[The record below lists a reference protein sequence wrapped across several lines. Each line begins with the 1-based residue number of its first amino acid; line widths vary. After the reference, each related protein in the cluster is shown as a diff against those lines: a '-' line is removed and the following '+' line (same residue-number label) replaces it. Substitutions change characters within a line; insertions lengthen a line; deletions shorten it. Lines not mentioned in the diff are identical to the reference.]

1 MPSAKEIRAQ
11 VAHESELRARLAV
24 PAFAGGFLYFISS
37 IIVTTTLNAAPTVGL
52 VQGIEPALRGE
63 ANPAISPRA
72 PEVKY
77 ISSHALALIAGS
89 TIKALSLGALVL
101 VLLLLVDATRFRRPQ
116 TWSAARPLVLI
127 GGVALAV
134 VTLLHQ
140 IVSAIQAHNF
150 AVGHDLTNA
159 SVEHAL
165 TQGTLNVGSQY
176 LDLLA
181 ALALTA
187 GMIGVCVNAIR
198 VGLVTRWM
206 GVLGIFAAILI
217 FVPIGGATLEI
228 IPAFWLLAM
237 GILYM
242 GRWPNGDPQ
251 AWEAGE
257 SRPWPTNAE
266 RRAEREQQAGGKGDA
281 GKGRSAKP
289 AKSKPATARSG
300 SSGRAGIR
308 GRRGVRGCACLRHE
322 RRPSPGHGDSRRPG
336 GPLIAQAPPQA
347 PRPRLAAVA
356 AGALDAELAALLEVQ
371 KFEPPEAFREHALLK
386 DPSVYERAA
395 RDPLAWWEAQAR
407 ELDWSQPWTRVL
419 DDDTPPFYKWFTG
432 GTLNASYNC
441 LDRHVLA
448 GRGDRVA
455 LHWRGEDGQERDLT
469 YAELLAEVKLLARA
483 LKDQGIRK
491 GDVVGIYLPMIPE
504 VVVAM
509 LACAR
514 IGAPHNVVFGGFSA
528 EAVRER
534 MEFSEAR
541 LLITVNAAARKGK
554 IAPVKDRVDEVMG
567 DLATLERIIVV
578 RSKGAPCQMQ
588 AGRDVFYDE
597 ILAAAAQA
605 GSDYPAEPLD
615 AEHPLFILY
624 TSGSTAKPKGILH
637 TTGGYLTCV
646 AATHRYVFDLRAGGH
661 PNPDVYWCAA
671 DVGWVTGHSYI
682 VYGPLANGATSVMWE
697 GAPDYPHKGIWWEL
711 VERYG
716 VTILYCAPTAIRAC
730 IKWGPQWPGKYD
742 LDSLRLLGSVGEPIN
757 PKAWLWYHKVI
768 GAERCPIVN
777 TWWQTET
784 GAIMITPLPGITA
797 TKPGSA
803 TQPFPGVEAAV
814 LSESSGEPIEN
825 GQGLL
830 VLTRPWPSMLRT
842 LYKEPE
848 RFIDTYFKRF
858 GKETYLVGDAA
869 RRDSDGYLWV
879 IGRIDDVVNVSG
891 HRLSTAEIESAIV
904 AHPDVAEAA
913 VIGQHDEDT
922 GQAIVAFV
930 TLQGDLAGDEQTA
943 EGVRATV
950 AERIGKFARPKRII
964 WTDDLPK
971 TRSGKIMRRLL
982 RDIAEGRALGDVTT
996 LRDPAV
1002 TEQLQERVRELQAQ
1016 ED

>member
-1 MPSAKEIRAQ
+1 MA
-11 VAHESELRARLAV
+11 SE
-24 PAFAGGFLYFISS
+24 P
-37 IIVTTTLNAAPTVGL
+37 
-52 VQGIEPALRGE
+52 
-63 ANPAISPRA
+63 
-72 PEVKY
+72 K
-77 ISSHALALIAGS
+77 
-89 TIKALSLGALVL
+89 
-101 VLLLLVDATRFRRPQ
+101 TRP
-116 TWSAARPLVLI
+116 
-127 GGVALAV
+127 GD
-134 VTLLHQ
+134 
-140 IVSAIQAHNF
+140 
-150 AVGHDLTNA
+150 AVGAD
-159 SVEHAL
+159 
-165 TQGTLNVGSQY
+165 
-176 LDLLA
+176 
-181 ALALTA
+181 
-187 GMIGVCVNAIR
+187 
-198 VGLVTRWM
+198 
-206 GVLGIFAAILI
+206 
-217 FVPIGGATLEI
+217 
-228 IPAFWLLAM
+228 
-237 GILYM
+237 
-242 GRWPNGDPQ
+242 
-251 AWEAGE
+251 
-257 SRPWPTNAE
+257 
-266 RRAEREQQAGGKGDA
+266 
-281 GKGRSAKP
+281 
-289 AKSKPATARSG
+289 
-300 SSGRAGIR
+300 
-308 GRRGVRGCACLRHE
+308 
-322 RRPSPGHGDSRRPG
+322 
-336 GPLIAQAPPQA
+336 
-347 PRPRLAAVA
+347 
-356 AGALDAELAALLEVQ
+356 GALDAELAELLEVET
-371 KFEPPEAFREHALLK
+371 FEPPAAFREHALLK
-386 DPSVYERAA
+386 DPAVYERAA
-395 RDPLAWWEAQAR
+395 RDPLGWWEEQAR
-407 ELDWSQPWTRVL
+407 ALDWSQPWTRVL
-419 DDDTPPFYKWFTG
+419 DDDDPPFYRWFTG

-448 GRGDRVA
+448 GRGERVA
-455 LHWRGEDGQERDLT
+455 LHWRGEDGQERDIT
-469 YAELLAEVKLLARA
+469 YAQLLAEVKLLAGA
-483 LKDQGIRK
+483 LKEQGVRK

-534 MEFSEAR
+534 MEFSDAK
-541 LLITVNAAARKGK
+541 LLITVDGAARKGK
-554 IAPVKDRVDEVMG
+554 TAPVKDRVDEVMG
-567 DLATLERIIVV
+567 DLPGLDTIVVV
-578 RSKGAPCQMQ
+578 RSKNTPCQMQ

-597 ILAAAAQA
+597 ILAQAQRA
-605 GSDYPAEPLD
+605 GSDCPAEPLD
-615 AEHPLFILY
+615 AEHPLYILY

-637 TTGGYLTCV
+637 TTGGYMTGV
-646 AATHRYVFDLRAGGH
+646 AATHRYVFDLK
-661 PNPDVYWCAA
+661 PETDVYWCAA

-711 VERYG
+711 IERYG
-716 VTILYCAPTAIRAC
+716 ATILYCAPTAIRTC
-730 IKWGPQWPGKYD
+730 IKWGPQWPEKYD
-742 LDSLRLLGSVGEPIN
+742 LGSLRLLGSVGEPIN

-768 GAERCPIVN
+768 GAERCPIVD

-803 TQPFPGVEAAV
+803 THPFPGVQADV

-848 RFIDTYFKRF
+848 RFVDTYFKRF
-858 GKETYLVGDAA
+858 GKDTYLVGDAA
-869 RRDSDGYLWV
+869 RRDADGYLWV

-930 TLQGDLAGDEQTA
+930 TLQGDLAGDEQTV
-943 EGVRATV
+943 EGIRATV

-1002 TEQLQERVRELQAQ
+1002 TVALQERVKEIQAQ